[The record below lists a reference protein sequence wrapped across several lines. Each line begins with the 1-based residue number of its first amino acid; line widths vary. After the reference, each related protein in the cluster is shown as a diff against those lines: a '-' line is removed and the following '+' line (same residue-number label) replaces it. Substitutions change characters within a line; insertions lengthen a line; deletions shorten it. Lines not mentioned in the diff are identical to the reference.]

1 VVAKLTIALAVFLFA
16 IGLALTVKGS
26 DVFVDSATRVAT
38 SARIPKF
45 IIGATLV
52 SIATTLPEIF
62 VSVFASI
69 QQKPD
74 MAFGTSVGSVT
85 ANFCVMI
92 AISFIYMPTLFKRL
106 DYLFESVL
114 MLISVG
120 VLVYCGFKR
129 EIDFVSAILLLLIF
143 GAFII
148 QNIKSGYE
156 NHVPDVFKYKSRDD
170 EDEEARIL
178 KRRNHEKD
186 VLKFLLS
193 GVFMVIGSQL
203 LVHTGGEIAK
213 IFGVSERVI
222 STTVIAL
229 GTSLPEFI
237 TSISAFSKKQ
247 YSVSFGNIVGANVI
261 NLTLI
266 LPLATLISGGLLPL
280 NWEQAAIDISICV
293 VVTLL
298 TLVPSFITRKFMR
311 WQGAILLCIYLAY
324 FCITCGL
331 ITVTI

>member
-1 VVAKLTIALAVFLFA
+1 MTIALAVFLFV
-16 IGLALTVKGS
+16 IGLGLTVKGS
-26 DVFVDSATRVAT
+26 DVFVDSATRIAT
-38 SARIPKF
+38 VARIPKF

-62 VSVFASI
+62 VSVFSSV
-69 QQKPD
+69 QGKPD

-114 MLISVG
+114 MVLSIG
-120 VLVYCGFKR
+120 VLVYCGITR
-129 EIDFVSAILLLLIF
+129 EINFISAIILLVIF

-148 QNIKSGYE
+148 HNIKSGYE
-156 NHVPDVFKYKSRDD
+156 NRVPDAFKYKSRED

-193 GVFMVIGSQL
+193 GIFMVFGSQL
-203 LVHTGGEIAK
+203 LVHTGGEIAT

-237 TSISAFSKKQ
+237 TSISAFAKKQ

-261 NLTLI
+261 NLSLI
-266 LPLATLISGGLLPL
+266 LPLSTLISGGSLTLS
-280 NWEQAAIDISICV
+280 WEQSAIDISICA

>member
-1 VVAKLTIALAVFLFA
+1 MSIALAVFLFA
-16 IGLALTVKGS
+16 TGLTLTVKGS
-26 DVFVDSATRVAT
+26 DVFVESATRIAT
-38 SARIPKF
+38 KARIPKF

-62 VSVFASI
+62 VSVFASV
-69 QQKPD
+69 QGMPG

-92 AISFIYMPTLFKRL
+92 AISFIYMPSLFKRS

-114 MLISVG
+114 MVLSAG
-120 VLVYCGFKR
+120 VLVYCGITR
-129 EIDFVSAILLLLIF
+129 EINFISAIILLVIF

-148 QNIKSGYE
+148 HNIKSGYE
-156 NHVPDVFKYKSRDD
+156 NHVPDAFKYKSRED
-170 EDEEARIL
+170 EDEEERIL
-178 KRRNHEKD
+178 KRINHEKD
-186 VLKFLLS
+186 ILKFLLS
-193 GVFMVIGSQL
+193 GVLMVFGSQL
-203 LVHTGGEIAK
+203 LVRTGSEIAE
-213 IFGVSERVI
+213 IFGVSNRVI

-266 LPLATLISGGLLPL
+266 LPLATLISGGALALS
-280 NWEQAAIDISICV
+280 WEQSAIDISICA

-311 WQGAILLCIYLAY
+311 WQGAILLCVYLAY

-331 ITVTI
+331 ITVTL

>member
-1 VVAKLTIALAVFLFA
+1 MTIALAVFLFV
-16 IGLALTVKGS
+16 IGLGLTVKGS
-26 DVFVDSATRVAT
+26 DVFVDSATRIAT
-38 SARIPKF
+38 VARIPKF

-62 VSVFASI
+62 VSIFSSA
-69 QQKPD
+69 QGMPD

-106 DYLFESVL
+106 EYLFESVL
-114 MLISVG
+114 MVLSVG
-120 VLVYCGFKR
+120 VLVYCGITR
-129 EIDFVSAILLLLIF
+129 EINFISAIILLVIF

-148 QNIKSGYE
+148 HNIKSGYE
-156 NHVPDVFKYKSRDD
+156 NRVPDAFKYKSR
-170 EDEEARIL
+170 EDVAEEERIL

-193 GVFMVIGSQL
+193 GFFMVFGSQL
-203 LVHTGGEIAK
+203 LVHTGGEIAT

-237 TSISAFSKKQ
+237 TSISAFAKKQ

-261 NLTLI
+261 NLSLI
-266 LPLATLISGGLLPL
+266 LPLSTLIAGGSLTLS
-280 NWEQAAIDISICV
+280 WEQSAIDISICA

-311 WQGAILLCIYLAY
+311 WQGAILLCVYLAY
-324 FCITCGL
+324 FCITVGL
-331 ITVTI
+331 ITVTL

>member
-1 VVAKLTIALAVFLFA
+1 MTIALAVFLFA

-92 AISFIYMPTLFKRL
+92 AISFVYMPTLFKRL

-247 YSVSFGNIVGANVI
+247 YSVSFGNIVGSNVI

-280 NWEQAAIDISICV
+280 NWEQSAIDISICA

-311 WQGAILLCIYLAY
+311 WQGAILLCVYLAY

-331 ITVTI
+331 ITVTL

>member
-247 YSVSFGNIVGANVI
+247 YSVSFGNIVGSNVI

>member
-1 VVAKLTIALAVFLFA
+1 MTIALAVFLFS

-38 SARIPKF
+38 IARIPKF

-106 DYLFESVL
+106 DYFFESVL

-247 YSVSFGNIVGANVI
+247 YSVSFGNFVGSNVI

-280 NWEQAAIDISICV
+280 NWEQSAIDISICA

-331 ITVTI
+331 ITVTM

>member
-1 VVAKLTIALAVFLFA
+1 MSIALAVFLFF
-16 IGLALTVKGS
+16 IGIVLTEKGS
-26 DVFVDSATRVAT
+26 EVFVDAATKIAT
-38 SARIPKF
+38 AARIPKF

-69 QQKPD
+69 QNKPD

-114 MLISVG
+114 MVASVG
-120 VLVYCGFKR
+120 ILCYCAHKR
-129 EIDFVSAILLLLIF
+129 EVNFISAIILLIIF
-143 GAFII
+143 AVFII

-156 NHVPDVFKYKSRDD
+156 NHVPDVFKFKSKED
-170 EDEEARIL
+170 ENEEARIL
-178 KRRNHEKD
+178 KRRNHAKD
-186 VLKFLLS
+186 FLNFFIS
-193 GVFMVIGSQL
+193 GAFMVFGSHL
-203 LVHTGGEIAK
+203 LVFTGSEIAREL
-213 IFGVSERVI
+213 GVSERVI

-237 TSISAFSKKQ
+237 TAITAFSKKQ
-247 YSVSFGNIVGANVI
+247 YSVSFGNIVGSNVI

-266 LPLATLISGGLLPL
+266 LPLATLISGGMLPL
-280 NWEQAAIDISICV
+280 SWEQSAIDISICF

-298 TLVPSFITRKFMR
+298 TLIPSFATRKFMR
-311 WQGAILLCIYLAY
+311 WQGAILLCIYSAY
-324 FCITCGL
+324 FCISFGL
-331 ITVTI
+331 ITV

>member
-1 VVAKLTIALAVFLFA
+1 MAKLTIALAVFLFA

-69 QQKPD
+69 QSKPD

-120 VLVYCGFKR
+120 VLIYCGFKR

-156 NHVPDVFKYKSRDD
+156 NHVPDVFKYKSRAD

-280 NWEQAAIDISICV
+280 NWEQSAIDISICV

-311 WQGAILLCIYLAY
+311 WQGALLICIYSAY

>member
-1 VVAKLTIALAVFLFA
+1 MTIALAVFLFA

-280 NWEQAAIDISICV
+280 NWEQSAIDISICV

>member
-1 VVAKLTIALAVFLFA
+1 MTIALAVFLFV
-16 IGLALTVKGS
+16 IGLGLTVKGS

-62 VSVFASI
+62 VSIFASV
-69 QQKPD
+69 QGKPD

-92 AISFIYMPTLFKRL
+92 AISFIYMPSLFKRF

-114 MLISVG
+114 MVVSVG
-120 VLVYCGFKR
+120 ILVYCGFKR
-129 EIDFVSAILLLLIF
+129 EIDFISAILLLLIF

-156 NHVPDVFKYKSRDD
+156 NRVPDAFKYKSRED

-193 GVFMVIGSQL
+193 GIFMVFGSQL
-203 LVHTGGEIAK
+203 LVHTGGEIAT
-213 IFGVSERVI
+213 IFGVSERII

-237 TSISAFSKKQ
+237 TSISAFAKKQ

-261 NLTLI
+261 NLSLI
-266 LPLATLISGGLLPL
+266 LPLSTLISGGSL
-280 NWEQAAIDISICV
+280 NLSWEQSAIDISICA

>member
-1 VVAKLTIALAVFLFA
+1 MAKLSIALAVVLFA
-16 IGLALTVKGS
+16 TGLLLTVKGS
-26 DVFVDSATRVAT
+26 DVFVDSATRIAT
-38 SARIPKF
+38 KARVPKF

-52 SIATTLPEIF
+52 SVATTLPEIF
-62 VSVFASI
+62 VSVIASI

-114 MLISVG
+114 MVLSIG
-120 VLVYCGFKR
+120 VLTYCGINR
-129 EIDFVSAILLLLIF
+129 RIDFISAIILLIIF

-156 NHVPDVFKYKSRDD
+156 NHVPDVFKYKSQED

-193 GVFMVIGSQL
+193 AVFMVLGSQL
-203 LVHTGGEIAK
+203 LVHTGGEIAR

-237 TSISAFSKKQ
+237 TAISAFSKKQ
-247 YSVSFGNIVGANVI
+247 HSVSFGNIVGANVI
-261 NLTLI
+261 NLSLI
-266 LPLATLISGGLLPL
+266 LPISTLISGGELPL
-280 NWEQAAIDISICV
+280 SWEQSAIDISICV

-311 WQGAILLCIYLAY
+311 WQGAILLCVYLAY

-331 ITVTI
+331 ITVTL

>member
-1 VVAKLTIALAVFLFA
+1 MAKLTIALAVFLFA

-247 YSVSFGNIVGANVI
+247 YSVSFGNIVGSNVI

-311 WQGAILLCIYLAY
+311 WQGAILVCIYLAY

>member
-1 VVAKLTIALAVFLFA
+1 MTIALAVFLFV
-16 IGLALTVKGS
+16 IGLGLTVKGS
-26 DVFVDSATRVAT
+26 DVFVDSATRIAT
-38 SARIPKF
+38 VARIPKF

-62 VSVFASI
+62 VSVFSSV
-69 QQKPD
+69 QGKPD

-114 MLISVG
+114 MVLSIG
-120 VLVYCGFKR
+120 VLVYCGITR
-129 EIDFVSAILLLLIF
+129 EINFISAIILLVIF

-148 QNIKSGYE
+148 HNIKSGYE
-156 NHVPDVFKYKSRDD
+156 NRVPDVFKYKSRED

-193 GVFMVIGSQL
+193 GIFMVFGSQL
-203 LVHTGGEIAK
+203 LVHTGGEIAT

-237 TSISAFSKKQ
+237 TSISAFAKKQ

-261 NLTLI
+261 NLSLI
-266 LPLATLISGGLLPL
+266 LPLSTLISGGSLTLS
-280 NWEQAAIDISICV
+280 WEQSAIDISICA

>member
-247 YSVSFGNIVGANVI
+247 YSVSFGNIVGSNVI

-280 NWEQAAIDISICV
+280 NWEQAAIDISICA

>member
-1 VVAKLTIALAVFLFA
+1 MTIALAVFLFI
-16 IGLALTVKGS
+16 IGLGLTVKGS
-26 DVFVDSATRVAT
+26 DVFVDSATRIAT
-38 SARIPKF
+38 VARIPKF

-62 VSVFASI
+62 VSIFASV
-69 QQKPD
+69 QGTPD

-114 MLISVG
+114 MVLSIG
-120 VLVYCGFKR
+120 VLAYCGITR
-129 EIDFVSAILLLLIF
+129 EINSISAVVLLIIF

-148 QNIKSGYE
+148 HNIKSGYE
-156 NHVPDVFKYKSRDD
+156 NHVPDAFKYKSREDV
-170 EDEEARIL
+170 DEEERIL
-178 KRRNHEKD
+178 KRKNNVKD
-186 VLKFLLS
+186 ILKFLLS
-193 GVFMVIGSQL
+193 GVLMVLGSQL
-203 LVHTGGEIAK
+203 LVHTGGEIAT

-237 TSISAFSKKQ
+237 TSISAFAKKQ

-261 NLTLI
+261 NLSLI
-266 LPLATLISGGLLPL
+266 LPLSTLISGGSLTLS
-280 NWEQAAIDISICV
+280 WEQSAIDISICA

-331 ITVTI
+331 ITVTL

>member
-1 VVAKLTIALAVFLFA
+1 MTIALAVFLFA

-266 LPLATLISGGLLPL
+266 LPLATLISGGAMALS
-280 NWEQAAIDISICV
+280 WEQSAIDISICV

-298 TLVPSFITRKFMR
+298 TLIPSFMTRKFMR

-331 ITVTI
+331 ITVTL

>member
-1 VVAKLTIALAVFLFA
+1 MTIALAVFLFA

-106 DYLFESVL
+106 DYIFESVL

-247 YSVSFGNIVGANVI
+247 YSVSFGNIVGSNVI

-280 NWEQAAIDISICV
+280 NWEQSAIDISICV

>member
-106 DYLFESVL
+106 DYIFESVL

-129 EIDFVSAILLLLIF
+129 EIDFVSVILLLLIF

-280 NWEQAAIDISICV
+280 NWEQAAIDISICA

>member
-1 VVAKLTIALAVFLFA
+1 MTIALAVFLFV
-16 IGLALTVKGS
+16 IGLGLTVKGS

-62 VSVFASI
+62 VSIFASV
-69 QQKPD
+69 QGKPD

-92 AISFIYMPTLFKRL
+92 AISFIYMPSLFKRF

-114 MLISVG
+114 MVVSVG
-120 VLVYCGFKR
+120 ILVYCGFKR
-129 EIDFVSAILLLLIF
+129 GIDFISAILLLLIF

-156 NHVPDVFKYKSRDD
+156 NRVPDAFKYKSRED

-193 GVFMVIGSQL
+193 GIFMVFGSQL
-203 LVHTGGEIAK
+203 LVHTGGEIAT
-213 IFGVSERVI
+213 IFGVSERII

-237 TSISAFSKKQ
+237 TSISAFAKKQ

-261 NLTLI
+261 NLSLI
-266 LPLATLISGGLLPL
+266 LPLSTLISGGAL
-280 NWEQAAIDISICV
+280 NLSWEQSAIDISICA

>member
-193 GVFMVIGSQL
+193 GVFIVIGSQL

-247 YSVSFGNIVGANVI
+247 YSVSFGNIVGSNVI

>member
-1 VVAKLTIALAVFLFA
+1 MTIALAVFLFA

-247 YSVSFGNIVGANVI
+247 YSVSFGNIVGSNVI

-280 NWEQAAIDISICV
+280 NWEQSAIDISICV

>member
-1 VVAKLTIALAVFLFA
+1 MSIALAVVLFVA
-16 IGLALTVKGS
+16 GLILTVKGS
-26 DVFVDSATRVAT
+26 DVFVESATRIAT
-38 SARIPKF
+38 KARVPKF

-62 VSVFASI
+62 VSVIASI
-69 QQKPD
+69 SEKPD

-85 ANFCVMI
+85 ANFCVLI

-114 MLISVG
+114 MVVSVG
-120 VLVYCGFKR
+120 VLAYCGFKR
-129 EIDFVSAILLLLIF
+129 EIDFISAILLLLVF

-156 NHVPDVFKYKSRDD
+156 NHVPDVFKFKSQED
-170 EDEEARIL
+170 EDEEAKIL
-178 KRRNHEKD
+178 KRKNNTLD
-186 VLKFLLS
+186 FLNFFISAILI
-193 GVFMVIGSQL
+193 VFGSQL
-203 LVHTGGEIAK
+203 LVNTGSEIAR

-237 TSISAFSKKQ
+237 TAITAFSKKQ
-247 YSVSFGNIVGANVI
+247 YSVSFGNIVGANII
-261 NLTLI
+261 NITLI
-266 LPLATLISGGLLPL
+266 LPLTTLISGGALPL
-280 NWEQAAIDISICV
+280 SWEQSAIDISICA

-311 WQGAILLCIYLAY
+311 WQGAILLCVYLAY

-331 ITVTI
+331 ITVTL

>member
-1 VVAKLTIALAVFLFA
+1 MAKLSIALAVVLFA
-16 IGLALTVKGS
+16 TGLLLTVKGS
-26 DVFVDSATRVAT
+26 DVFVDSATRIAT
-38 SARIPKF
+38 VARIPKF

-52 SIATTLPEIF
+52 SVATTLPEIF
-62 VSVFASI
+62 VSIFASA
-69 QQKPD
+69 QGMPD

-106 DYLFESVL
+106 EYLFESVL
-114 MLISVG
+114 MVLSVG
-120 VLVYCGFKR
+120 VLVYCGITR
-129 EIDFVSAILLLLIF
+129 EINFISAVILLIIF
-143 GAFII
+143 GTFII
-148 QNIKSGYE
+148 HNIKSGYE
-156 NHVPDVFKYKSRDD
+156 NHVPDAFKYKSREDV
-170 EDEEARIL
+170 DEEERIL
-178 KRRNHEKD
+178 KRKNNAKD
-186 VLKFLLS
+186 ILKFLLS
-193 GVFMVIGSQL
+193 GVLMVLGSQL
-203 LVHTGGEIAK
+203 LVYTGGEIAK

-261 NLTLI
+261 NLSLI
-266 LPLATLISGGLLPL
+266 LPISTLISGGALVLS
-280 NWEQAAIDISICV
+280 WEQSAIDISICA

-298 TLVPSFITRKFMR
+298 TLLPSFITRKFMR
-311 WQGAILLCIYLAY
+311 WQGAILLCFDLAY

-331 ITVTI
+331 ITVTL

>member
-1 VVAKLTIALAVFLFA
+1 MTIALAVFLFA

-213 IFGVSERVI
+213 IFGVNERVI

-247 YSVSFGNIVGANVI
+247 YSVSFGNIVGSNVI

-280 NWEQAAIDISICV
+280 NWEQAAIDISICA

-298 TLVPSFITRKFMR
+298 TLMPSFITRKFMR

-331 ITVTI
+331 ITVTL

>member
-1 VVAKLTIALAVFLFA
+1 VAKLTIALAVFLFA

-247 YSVSFGNIVGANVI
+247 YSVSFGNIVGSNVI

>member
-1 VVAKLTIALAVFLFA
+1 MTIALAVFLFS

-247 YSVSFGNIVGANVI
+247 YSVSFGNIVGSNVI

-280 NWEQAAIDISICV
+280 NWEQSAIDISICV